1 MSSAPMK
8 LNPYISGDCP
18 NGKAKP
24 SLRGKSDN
32 CPFKNQAETLA
43 TDDLFCD
50 ICGCALALKQAAV
63 PKPSPSIKQADAT
76 IIEDI
81 GAISRPSEATLI
93 EQIGTTRSIT
103 EATLIEQARIPANA
117 SFFEKNKK
125 MLLLG
130 LVAAIMVVLVLI
142 LVTKGKND
150 PSVPSSESSPKALN
164 DKVDITI
171 EGGVFKSNGLEI
183 PIKTFKM
190 AKHETTNEAFCQ
202 FLNAKKPDSKQLEE
216 WLTLKE
222 AFIVLTNEGYKAK
235 AGFEN
240 HPVFF
245 VSWFGAKA
253 YCEWAGGRLPT
264 EQEWEY
270 AAHSGKKQETFKYSG
285 SDDATQVAQY
295 NLNSGAAA
303 VMKKKPNNLGLYD
316 MSGNAREWCDGLK
329 NGKYAAR
336 GGSWWDD
343 PTMCQVN
350 YPWEVEPITKDKK
363 TGFRMIKS
371 AQ

>member
-18 NGKAKP
+18 HNKVKP
-24 SLRGKSDN
+24 SLKGKSEN
-32 CPFKNQAETLA
+32 CPFKNQAETIA

-50 ICGCALALKQAAV
+50 ICGCALALKQATV
-63 PKPSPSIKQADAT
+63 PKPSPLVKQADAT
-76 IIEDI
+76 IIEQI
-81 GAISRPSEATLI
+81 RPISRSFEATLI
-93 EQIGTTRSIT
+93 EQIGTKSSST
-103 EATLIEQARIPANA
+103 EATLVEQSRIPSSS
-117 SFFEKNKK
+117 SFFDKNKK
-125 MLLLG
+125 MLLFG
-130 LVAAIMVVLVLI
+130 LVTAIIVVLVLI

-150 PSVPSSESSPKALN
+150 PSVPSPESPSKAPS
-164 DKVDITI
+164 DIVDITI
-171 EGGVFKSNGLEI
+171 EGGILKSNGLEI
-183 PIKTFKM
+183 PIKAFKM

-202 FLNAKKPDSKQLEE
+202 FLNAKKPDTKQLEE
-216 WLTLKE
+216 WITLKE
-222 AFIVLTNEGYKAK
+222 ALIVMTTEGYKAK
-235 AGFEN
+235 SGFEN

-270 AAHSGKKQETFKYSG
+270 AAHSGKKQETFIYSG
-285 SDDATQVAQY
+285 SDDVTQVAQC
-295 NLNSGAAA
+295 NMNSGVA
-303 VMKKKPNNLGLYD
+303 VMKKMPNSLGLYD
-316 MSGNAREWCDGLK
+316 MSGNVREWCDGLK
-329 NGKYAAR
+329 NEKYATK

-350 YPWEVEPITKDKK
+350 YPWKVDPKTKDNK
-363 TGFRMIKS
+363 TGFRMIKA